1 MDYKSWSDEEILLRL
16 KAVTAEHRRMRELSP
31 SFYDED
37 EFEMSE
43 EDLADWHA
51 AEQELSRQITKP
63 ISKK

>member
-1 MDYKSWSDEEILLRL
+1 MDYKSLSDEEVLLRL
-16 KAVTAEHRRMRELSP
+16 KALTVEQRRMREMSP

-51 AEQELSRQITKP
+51 AEKELSRQIAKP